1 MRFHISFFL
10 VWGGG
15 VERILIAFLKHQET
29 NCFFVCLIVF
39 PFIKQRK
46 DKYII
51 CLCQLYLI
59 ITCFLFVLYV
69 QPLNQ
74 TVVLNKVELAV
85 KLNYTYCLRI
95 NQVWILKKT
104 ICLKP
109 LHSISVLRIIY
120 SLLIACDKGLYGVEC
135 NETCGYCREI
145 NHCFHIDGRCLT
157 GCNESYL
164 GELCKI
170 RRGTVLAISYQQ
182 KYCFIL
188 LLLISCYFSQTEMVN
203 KKQFLY
209 F

>member
-1 MRFHISFFL
+1 MF
-10 VWGGG
+10 
-15 VERILIAFLKHQET
+15 
-29 NCFFVCLIVF
+29 
-39 PFIKQRK
+39 K
-46 DKYII
+46 DKPSLDI
-51 CLCQLYLI
+51 
-59 ITCFLFVLYV
+59 
-69 QPLNQ
+69 
-74 TVVLNKVELAV
+74 K
-85 KLNYTYCLRI
+85 
-95 NQVWILKKT
+95 KKT

-120 SLLIACDKGLYGVEC
+120 SLLIACDKGLYGVDC

-145 NHCFHIDGRCLT
+145 NHCFHIDGKCLT

-182 KYCFIL
+182 KYCFSL